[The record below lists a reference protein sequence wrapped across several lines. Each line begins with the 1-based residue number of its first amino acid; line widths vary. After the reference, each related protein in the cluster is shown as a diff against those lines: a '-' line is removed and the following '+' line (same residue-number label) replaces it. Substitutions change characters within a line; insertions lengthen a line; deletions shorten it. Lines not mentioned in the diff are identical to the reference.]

1 VVVGVKVGVAHA
13 DLLVGAAGAGK
24 FTTVDAGVVEV
35 GVEGAEVATA
45 AEPQSRHRDIGR
57 RWLTGGMDWWNGWQL
72 CWIAGGYKRGD

>member
-1 VVVGVKVGVAHA
+1 MVVGVGVAHA

-35 GVEGAEVATA
+35 GVEGAEVATT

-57 RWLTGGMDWWNGWQL
+57 R
-72 CWIAGGYKRGD
+72 

>member
-1 VVVGVKVGVAHA
+1 MGVIVGVGHA
-13 DLLVGAAGAGK
+13 DLLVGAAGAGE

-57 RWLTGGMDWWNGWQL
+57 RWLTGGMVGSWVGLPVD
-72 CWIAGGYKRGD
+72 ISVEIR